1 VKRSETHVLFSFL
14 VEENNII
21 LQKIRARRSQFYS
34 QREKMSLAVRS
45 FSGKEKALFCLF
57 SFLAIVSGIGI
68 LSGISQSYM
77 ITVPAYGGSFSE
89 GIIGTPR
96 FINPVL
102 ATSDSSSEKALV
114 QLIYSG
120 LLRAGANGELEP
132 DLARKY
138 EISEDGHEYVFTLKN
153 DLVWSDN
160 YPITADDIIFTIQTI
175 QNPSIRSPK
184 KSSWD
189 GVTAEK
195 IDGKTIKF
203 TLKQPYAPFLENLTV
218 GILPKHIWGD
228 LAPEEFVYSSYNNN
242 PIGSGPFKIQE
253 IKQNKSGIPESYALQ
268 PFEKFALGKPYLG
281 GITIRFYPNYEKLAE
296 GYLSK
301 EVLAIA
307 APSPKNVQSLKM
319 PGTQI
324 KTAPLPKFFSVF
336 LNQNQQQL
344 FLDKTVRKA
353 LDTAIDK
360 DAIIHDVLL
369 GYAAKAEGPLP
380 AGVAGFLGGDDA
392 DVKKDG
398 YDRIE
403 AAKNILAKDG
413 WKLNPATGIME
424 KTAKKKPTATLHF
437 SLSISEDAEL
447 KKTAETIKKAWE
459 KIGARVDLKVYEEG
473 DLLQT
478 VIRPR
483 KYDALLYGEVV
494 GRNPDLF
501 LYWHSSQRFDPGV
514 NIALYANL
522 SADKLLEKAREE
534 SDREERAALYQ
545 KFQEEVVLDTP
556 AIFLYSPS
564 FIYLVPENIQGVDLS
579 GMSVVSDRFVNAYKW
594 YARTQRVWRVFSE
607 KQ

>member
-1 VKRSETHVLFSFL
+1 

-34 QREKMSLAVRS
+34 QREKISLAVRS
-45 FSGKEKALFCLF
+45 FSGKEKILFCLF
-57 SFLAIVSGIGI
+57 SVMAIVSGIAI
-68 LSGISQSYM
+68 VSRISQSYM
-77 ITVPAYGGSFSE
+77 VTVPAYGGSFSE

-102 ATSDSSSEKALV
+102 AMSDSSSERALV

-120 LLRAGANGELEP
+120 LLRAGTNGELEP
-132 DLARKY
+132 DLAQKY
-138 EISEDGHEYVFTLKN
+138 EISEDGREYVFTLKN
-153 DLVWSDN
+153 GIVWSDN
-160 YPITADDIIFTIQTI
+160 YPITADDIVFTIQTV
-175 QNPSIRSPK
+175 QNPTIRSPK

-189 GVTAEK
+189 GVTVEK
-195 IDGKTIKF
+195 VDQKTIKF
-203 TLKQPYAPFLENLTV
+203 TLKQPYAPFLENVTM

-242 PIGSGPFKIQE
+242 PIGSGPFKIKE
-253 IKQNKSGIPESYALQ
+253 IKQNKSGIPESYTLTA
-268 PFEKFALGKPYLG
+268 FEKFALGKPYLG
-281 GITIRFYPNYEKLAE
+281 DITIRFYPNYEKLAE
-296 GYLSK
+296 GYLSR
-301 EVLAIA
+301 EVLSIA
-307 APSPKNVQSLKM
+307 APSPKNVQSLKI

-324 KTAPLPKFFSVF
+324 KTTPLPKIFSVF

-360 DAIIHDVLL
+360 DKIISDVLI
-369 GYAAKAEGPLP
+369 GYAAKIEGPLP
-380 AGVAGFLGGDDA
+380 PGVVGFQNATETSSDE
-392 DVKKDG
+392 DG

-403 AAKNILAKDG
+403 AAKDILTRDG
-413 WKLNPATGIME
+413 WKLNPETGIME
-424 KTAKKKPTATLHF
+424 KKAKKKPTVTLQF
-437 SLSISEDAEL
+437 SLAISEDAEL

-473 DLLQT
+473 DLVQT

-494 GRNPDLF
+494 GRDPDLF
-501 LYWHSSQRFDPGV
+501 SYWHSSQRFDPGL
-514 NIALYANL
+514 NIALYANV

-534 SDREERAALYQ
+534 SDREKRAALYQ
-545 KFQEEVVLDTP
+545 KFQQEEVMRDIP

-579 GMSVVSDRFVNAYKW
+579 GMAVVSDRFVNAYKW
-594 YARTQRVWRVFSE
+594 YARSQKVWRVFAE
-607 KQ
+607 TK